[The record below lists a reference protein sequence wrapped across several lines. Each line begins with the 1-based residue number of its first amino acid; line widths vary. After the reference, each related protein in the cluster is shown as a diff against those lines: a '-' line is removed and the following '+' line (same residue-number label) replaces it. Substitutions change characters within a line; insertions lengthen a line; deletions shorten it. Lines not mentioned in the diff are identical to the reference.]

1 MLTVF
6 TRRCLKGV
14 VWLSVIVFGTLGLAV
29 LGSLSI
35 HYAWSMHT
43 LSQAIDRHQVII
55 ALYRYVFM
63 AIVIY
68 SYPYLLR
75 YAARSVIVPE
85 HPILQRRWVVLVCL
99 IYEVLIVHQML
110 AEIIGWLIS

>member
-14 VWLSVIVFGTLGLAV
+14 VWLSIIVFGTVGLAV
-29 LGSLSI
+29 LGSLSM
-35 HYAWSMHT
+35 HYALSMHA
-43 LSQAIDRHQVII
+43 LAQAIQNHQVVI

-75 YAARSVIVPE
+75 YVNRSAIRPG

-99 IYEVLIVHQML
+99 IYEVFIVHQML
-110 AEIIGWLIS
+110 AKIIGWLIS

>member
-6 TRRCLKGV
+6 ARRCLKGV
-14 VWLSVIVFGTLGLAV
+14 MWLSIIVFGTVGLAV
-29 LGSLSI
+29 LGSLSM
-35 HYAWSMHT
+35 HYTLSMHA
-43 LSQAIDRHQVII
+43 LAQAIHHHQVVI

-75 YAARSVIVPE
+75 YASRSAIVPE
-85 HPILQRRWVVLVCL
+85 HPILQRR
-99 IYEVLIVHQML
+99 
-110 AEIIGWLIS
+110 